1 MYKFNKVQTTNME
14 LKEFFQR
21 KKFVELA
28 YLFGSAAKGK
38 HNKLSDIDIGVYLS
52 ENLSQKE
59 KNQKR
64 LELIAGLTT
73 LLKSDKVDLVVMN
86 GASAAVNFEIIKANA
101 PIFVRNRELKLDVE
115 QRIMS
120 SYLDRKFHEERLNK
134 AFLER
139 VKARGLA

>member
-1 MYKFNKVQTTNME
+1 MYKSNKIQTMNME
-14 LKEFFQR
+14 LKEFFQG

-38 HNKLSDIDIGVYLS
+38 YRKLSDIDIGVYLS
-52 ENLSQKE
+52 ENLSQKG

-134 AFLER
+134 AFLEKVR
-139 VKARGLA
+139 IRGLV